1 MGVPGFFA
9 WLWRKYKGTRFV
21 FEKEKLSKTKDK
33 DLIKKLKHLDYLFLD
48 ANSLV
53 HPVCF
58 KVLADNPNL
67 TNLDKLEAKMREC
80 EALGYQRFF
89 SDIEKLFSFSNVK
102 FL

>member
-48 ANSLV
+48 A
-53 HPVCF
+53 
-58 KVLADNPNL
+58 K
-67 TNLDKLEAKMREC
+67 
-80 EALGYQRFF
+80 
-89 SDIEKLFSFSNVK
+89 
-102 FL
+102 